1 MAPRTRTATPVAT
14 RRAATGR
21 LAFVLAGAL
30 LVAGCA
36 GGAAPGPPEATAADG
51 RGAIRPLPAPAGCTT
66 TVRDVDAMDAAMSAA
81 KPGDRICIL
90 GKLDSLR
97 LILRNSGGA
106 GAPIQLLG
114 DGNTT
119 VRGITVEASHVIV
132 SGLNAVHPHAPGI
145 SLTGDDI
152 TLTNS
157 SSISPRFEDG
167 DGIRFFG
174 RHIRILHNT
183 VRDVRNLNLA
193 HADCMQ
199 TFATDDTNVAS
210 SDVRIEHNR
219 CEDISNQCL
228 IAEGPNSL
236 AGDGSGNGRSREIS
250 FRDNYCDGHAG
261 QALYIDDVQ
270 NVVVTGNEITGFS
283 PKAFAFANKSTGARV
298 FGNRI
303 DTGIDYEV
311 GMDDSSRP
319 GYHGPEVGGDP

>member
-1 MAPRTRTATPVAT
+1 MAPRTGALVR
-14 RRAATGR
+14 G
-21 LAFVLAGAL
+21 LAVLLAGGL

-36 GGAAPGPPEATAADG
+36 TAGPAGPPDTTAADG
-51 RGAIRPLPAPAGCTT
+51 RGAVRPLPAPSECTT
-66 TVRDVDAMDAAMSAA
+66 TVREAAAMDSALSEA

-90 GKLDSLR
+90 GTLDSRR
-97 LILRNSGGA
+97 LILRRSGSA
-106 GAPIQLLG
+106 SAPIQVLG

-119 VRGITVEASHVIV
+119 VRGITVEASHVVV
-132 SGLNAVHPHAPGI
+132 SGLNAVRPHAPGI

-157 SSISPRFEDG
+157 TSISPRFDDG

-174 RHIRILHNT
+174 HHIRIVHNT

-199 TFATDDTNVAS
+199 TFATDDTHVAS

-219 CEDISNQCL
+219 CERISNQCL
-228 IAEGPNSL
+228 IAEGPHSS
-236 AGDGSGNGRSREIS
+236 AGDGSGVGESREITFS
-250 FRDNYCDGHAG
+250 DNFCEGHAG
-261 QALYIDDVQ
+261 QALYVDDVRG
-270 NVVVTGNEITGFS
+270 VTVTGNEITGFS

-298 FGNRI
+298 FGNKI
-303 DTGIDYEV
+303 DAGIDYEV